1 MRRSRTRSHVHTFTR
16 RLVVS
21 LLLIVLAVGCKSA
34 EELYDEGQAL
44 EAQGRYAEAAF
55 RYVDSLEKEDNAAVR
70 ERLVAAGT
78 RAMEGYTAAI
88 GAAIEGDD
96 PVGAAEV
103 YRDADELLG
112 AAGDV
117 GVRLPVFD
125 TYDED
130 RRATFDAA
138 IATLQE
144 VGDDAYAADDFERAV
159 EAYDR
164 ATRYAPPASIQAV
177 LDARRADAYG
187 GWAEVALVAGRF
199 RTAYDRAERAL
210 SYAPDQRALLDL
222 QATILDA
229 GSIRIAAF
237 PTETRGGRATRGVP
251 NDFREALNDRLE
263 DEVWSRPPLFVV
275 AAYPPDVRR
284 AIRSLSGGDERY
296 GRRGTSAEL
305 ARVLDADLAVA
316 TRLDDFTRAE
326 EERERETR
334 TADRRSGGT
343 ATYTRVTTDL
353 DLSATLVYEVVDA
366 RSRRVVCEGEVERRV
381 DTRLRTGVYAG
392 RVSDLDL
399 DRSER
404 RLFDEEYLDD
414 EERDLEVRL
423 RVALA
428 ERLADRVYRC
438 VEREVP

>member
-1 MRRSRTRSHVHTFTR
+1 MSYTPRRSHVHTFTR
-16 RLVVS
+16 RYIAP

-44 EAQGRYAEAAF
+44 EAQGQYAEAAF

-88 GAAIEGDD
+88 SAAIEGDD

-103 YRDADELLG
+103 YRDADELLA
-112 AAGDV
+112 AAGGV

-125 TYDED
+125 TYADD

-138 IATLQE
+138 IAALQA
-144 VGDDAYAADDFERAV
+144 VGDDAYAADAFERAI

-164 ATRYAPPASIQAV
+164 ATRYDPPPSALAA
-177 LDARRADAYG
+177 LDAGRADAYG
-187 GWAEVALVAGRF
+187 SWAEAALVAGRF

-210 SYAPDQRALLDL
+210 GYAPGQPALLDL
-222 QATILDA
+222 QAAILDA

-237 PTETRGGRATRGVP
+237 PTETRGGRATRAMP
-251 NDFREALNDRLE
+251 SDFREALNDRLE
-263 DEVWSRPPLFVV
+263 DDVWSRPPLFVV

-284 AIRSLSGGDERY
+284 AIRALSGGDERY

-334 TADRRSGGT
+334 TADRRDGGT

-353 DLSATLVYEVVDA
+353 DLRATLVYEVVDA
-366 RSRRVVCEGEVERRV
+366 RTRRVVCEGEVERRV
-381 DTRLRTGVYAG
+381 DVRLQTGVYVG
-392 RVSDLDL
+392 NVSDLDL

-404 RLFDEEYLDD
+404 RLFDEEALED

>member
-1 MRRSRTRSHVHTFTR
+1 MVFSFTR
-16 RLVVS
+16 RYVAP
-21 LLLIVLAVGCKSA
+21 LLLMVLAVGCKSA

-44 EAQGRYAEAAF
+44 EAQGQYAEAAF

-88 GAAIEGDD
+88 SAAIEADD

-103 YRDADELLG
+103 YLGADELLG
-112 AAGDV
+112 AAGGV

-138 IATLQE
+138 IATLQT
-144 VGDDAYAADDFERAV
+144 VGDDAYTADAFERAI

-164 ATRYAPPASIQAV
+164 ATRYAPPPSMLAA
-177 LDARRADAYG
+177 LDAGRADAYG
-187 GWAEVALVAGRF
+187 GWAEAALVAGRF

-210 SYAPDQRALLDL
+210 GYAPDQRALLDL
-222 QATILDA
+222 QAAILDA

-237 PTETRGGRATRGVP
+237 PTETRGGRATRDMP
-251 NDFREALNDRLE
+251 SDFREALNDRLE
-263 DEVWSRPPLFVV
+263 DDVWSRPPLFIV

-334 TADRRSGGT
+334 TADRRDGGT
-343 ATYTRVTTDL
+343 ATYTRITTDL

-366 RSRRVVCEGEVERRV
+366 RTRRVVCEGEVERRV
-381 DTRLRTGVYAG
+381 DARLRTGVYAG

-404 RLFDEEYLDD
+404 QLFDDDYLED
-414 EERDLEVRL
+414 EQRDLEVRL
-423 RVALA
+423 RAALA